1 MQPPDAWCLEC
12 RVVKVVIVGCGRVG
26 ASLALR
32 LVAEGHTVSVV
43 DTNRGAFNRLGE
55 DFPGTMVV
63 GNGIDEGV
71 LRRAGI
77 EGADAFASLTPGD
90 NRNAMAAQVAKV
102 VFRVPRVITR
112 LYDPIRADVYRELGL
127 ETYCS
132 TRIGVGII
140 SDYFDTGLNRG
151 PEVERV
157 GVRVTA

>member
-1 MQPPDAWCLEC
+1 
-12 RVVKVVIVGCGRVG
+12 VKVVIVGCGRVG
-26 ASLALR
+26 AALALR
-32 LVAEGHTVSVV
+32 LTAEGHTVSVV
-43 DTNRGAFNRLGE
+43 DTNVGAFSRLGE

-102 VFRVPRVITR
+102 VFGVPRVITR

-132 TRIGVGII
+132 TRIGVGIVT
-140 SDYFDTGLNRG
+140 DYFDTGVNRG
-151 PEVERV
+151 PEVEQV
-157 GVRVTA
+157 GIGVTA